1 MTAGDKKLRPM
12 RAVRN
17 LALALTTA
25 TAMAMA
31 GGAHAQ
37 NVTYRQFTLGILD
50 HDVHALGG
58 KEGGVDIN
66 PEFKLESP
74 ISDAWTAQLPWYL
87 RYVVQPRP
95 TIGGEVNTSGFTN
108 EYYFGAT
115 WTWWLAQRVFRPDD
129 GFTLGI
135 FWGPAF
141 NDGLTVSHVP
151 DRKSLGSHVLYR
163 EALELGYDFNSR
175 FEISVFL
182 DHVSNAGAARYNQS
196 INDAGGRFSV
206 RF

>member
-1 MTAGDKKLRPM
+1 MTGRKKKQRLA
-12 RAVRN
+12 RAAHGLVP
-17 LALALTTA
+17 ALTA
-25 TAMAMA
+25 AIAIAMA

-37 NVTYRQFTLGILD
+37 DVTYRQFTLGVLD
-50 HDVHALGG
+50 HDVHFLEG

-87 RYVVQPRP
+87 RYFVQPRP
-95 TIGGEVNTSGFTN
+95 TIGGEANTAGFTN
-108 EYYFGAT
+108 EFYFGGT
-115 WTWWLAQRVFRPDD
+115 WTWQLAQRLLSPDD
-129 GFTLGI
+129 GITFGI
-135 FWGPAF
+135 FWGPGF
-141 NDGLTVSHVP
+141 NDGLIVSNVP

-163 EALELGYDFNSR
+163 EALELGYQINSR
-175 FEISVFL
+175 FEVSVFI
-182 DHVSNAGAARYNQS
+182 DHVSNAGSARYNQS